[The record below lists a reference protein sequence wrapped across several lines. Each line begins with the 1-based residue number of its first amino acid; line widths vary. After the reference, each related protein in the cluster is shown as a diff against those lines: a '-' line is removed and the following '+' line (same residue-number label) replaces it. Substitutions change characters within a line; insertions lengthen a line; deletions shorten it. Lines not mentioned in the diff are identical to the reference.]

1 MPKLG
6 EGKTLENHRKPLKQ
20 KKPSQN
26 LNVEPALLNF
36 KKNTS
41 LPESSI
47 LIYVGSHQKW
57 VVRLFFVI
65 KISFIS
71 LVGLFLYLLYKNDFD
86 IVGKLGP
93 ALKLENWEMVIVSI
107 ELVFMLLFISR
118 VHRAYVLKK

>member
-1 MPKLG
+1 M
-6 EGKTLENHRKPLKQ
+6 
-20 KKPSQN
+20 
-26 LNVEPALLNF
+26 LNF

-71 LVGLFLYLLYKNDFD
+71 LVGLFLYLLYKIDFD

-118 VHRAYVLKK
+118 VHRVYVLKK